1 MILITG
7 LVLLTG
13 IYMLLGGDSLRFLA
27 PLLRGS
33 VGVRYLIFSVW
44 GLLFSLEMFS
54 GGRRLVDGLAT
65 LAMVGALAG
74 VLLLVSPDS
83 RVATSFLASFL
94 LASAALAIG
103 PKALQFTRFNFQS
116 WSSGL
121 GLAMIA
127 ACFLVGVGTLVHVQV
142 LDKLHAIQG
151 ENNYDLGRWDV
162 VSEYDQEL
170 DRWLKA
176 NADPNEMI
184 LPAFLS
190 QPQEIQAKT
199 GQPVLMDLGTLYT
212 LSYNPSLA
220 PQVKI
225 LMGDLYGID
234 YANSDQVAM
243 IGGSSYFEIAAET
256 WNERTLQKW
265 QALGHKY
272 GFRLVV
278 APAGSTLDLPV
289 ALSNPAWT
297 LHAIPSST
305 E

>member
-1 MILITG
+1 
-7 LVLLTG
+7 
-13 IYMLLGGDSLRFLA
+13 
-27 PLLRGS
+27 
-33 VGVRYLIFSVW
+33 
-44 GLLFSLEMFS
+44 
-54 GGRRLVDGLAT
+54 
-65 LAMVGALAG
+65 
-74 VLLLVSPDS
+74 
-83 RVATSFLASFL
+83 
-94 LASAALAIG
+94 
-103 PKALQFTRFNFQS
+103 
-116 WSSGL
+116 
-121 GLAMIA
+121 MIA
-127 ACFLVGVGTLVHVQV
+127 ACVLVGVGTLVHVQV

-184 LPAFLS
+184 LPAFFS
-190 QPQEIQAKT
+190 QPKEIQAKT
-199 GQPVLMDLGTLYT
+199 RQPVLMELGTLYT

-278 APAGSTLDLPV
+278 APAGSTLDLPG